1 MLPFKTYQTNFLLLL
16 TGFDMSWFICAR
28 KARFHAHVYV
38 WIKVLQFFVLLKHTI
53 DVPQIPRD
61 LTYMATSVN
70 RMLFKFV

>member
-53 DVPQIPRD
+53 DVPQINSTR
-61 LTYMATSVN
+61 LNIHGNKCQQNVI
-70 RMLFKFV
+70 